1 MNTLGMVLAA
11 AALSASGT
19 SQLIEMGTT
28 VSGNQEQ
35 PRVLY
40 IVPWRTA
47 EGPDKLYQDFSSRM
61 DNLLEPVER
70 ESFQRELQL
79 RQRFHHS
86 PVSARDPG
94 K

>member
-1 MNTLGMVLAA
+1 MKILTVLMA
-11 AALSASGT
+11 AALSSNEAT
-19 SQLIEMGTT
+19 QLIEMGTT

-40 IVPWRTA
+40 IVPWRSPD
-47 EGPDKLYQDFSSRM
+47 GPDTLYQDFSSRM

-70 ESFQRELQL
+70 ESFQRELDL
-79 RQRFHHS
+79 RQRFQHS
-86 PVSARDPG
+86 QTNTRAAG